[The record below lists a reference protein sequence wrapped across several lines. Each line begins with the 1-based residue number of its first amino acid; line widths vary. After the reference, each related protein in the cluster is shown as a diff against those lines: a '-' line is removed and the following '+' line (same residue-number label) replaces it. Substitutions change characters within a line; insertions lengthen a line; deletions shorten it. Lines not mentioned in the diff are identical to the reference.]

1 MLEQWIYTFTETGT
15 TTGAKMGHP
24 TASQTNDALVKGI
37 EKILERLER
46 LEKKLDEYKDKNEN

>member
-1 MLEQWIYTFTETGT
+1 
-15 TTGAKMGHP
+15 MGHP
-24 TASQTNDALVKGI
+24 TASQTHDTLVKGI